1 MAPPKHR
8 SLAARGPYPQS
19 GGTLHA
25 IQAGVRWLTF
35 SAVGSALEEPQDR
48 LGARGDFLRIEHH
61 ARPGDQ
67 PGMLAAAH
75 HQHRAVQRV
84 FLAAEA
90 HRNQAIEMFLRDLLR
105 GGRGA
110 EVKDVLH
117 RARSTPHGR
126 PYLAVPDNARRP
138 RELIRAELHAAI
150 RRAAGYRAITARD
163 SGPQQRGRL
172 LAFRAVREQSDV
184 RSLLRGR

>member
-8 SLAARGPYPQS
+8 SLAARDPYPQS
-19 GGTLHA
+19 GGTLDA

-48 LGARGDFLRIEHH
+48 LAARGDFLRIEHH

-75 HQHRAVQRV
+75 HQHRAVQRI

-90 HRNQAIEMFLRDLLR
+90 HRNQAIEMLLRDLLR
-105 GGRGA
+105 RGRGA
-110 EVKDVLH
+110 EIEDVLH
-117 RARSTPHGR
+117 RALSTLHRR
-126 PYLAVPDNARRP
+126 PYLALPDNA
-138 RELIRAELHAAI
+138 
-150 RRAAGYRAITARD
+150 
-163 SGPQQRGRL
+163 S
-172 LAFRAVREQSDV
+172 S
-184 RSLLRGR
+184 LRGSMRAKFHV